1 MKLAAALA
9 LILAATPALA
19 QDGAADRAFPNGI
32 SGTELNRIVAEAM
45 RARGMAGG
53 TQIAANRS
61 FPPCDHLPEMRPA
74 NSDWSLIRMSCDAPR
89 PWVRHLRSSARGPR
103 HIASTATTRT
113 QPSGPQVVK
122 LSRSLKRGAVITGA
136 DIELVASSGGS
147 DGLGAFSDPSDV
159 IGRTLSANV
168 GEGRILLARQL
179 EQNWLITRDI
189 PVEIG
194 FQASAVSVSMP
205 GIALENGQLGELIEV
220 RNTSSGRILRAFV
233 AGPQKVQ
240 INAKT
245 Q

>member
-1 MKLAAALA
+1 MKLAAALT
-9 LILAATPALA
+9 LILAAAPALA
-19 QDGAADRAFPNGI
+19 QDGAAERAFPNGI

-45 RARGMAGG
+45 QARGMAGG

-74 NSDWSLIRMSCDAPR
+74 NNDWSLIRMSCEAPR
-89 PWVRHLRSSARGPR
+89 PWVRHLRSSVRGPR
-103 HIASTATTRT
+103 HIASTDTRM

-136 DIELVASSGGS
+136 DIELAVSSGGS

-159 IGRTLSANV
+159 IGRTLTANV

-194 FQASAVSVSMP
+194 FQDSAVSVSMP

-220 RNTSSGRILRAFV
+220 RNTSSGRILRAIV

>member
-9 LILAATPALA
+9 LILAAAPALA
-19 QDGAADRAFPNGI
+19 LDGAADRAFPNGI

-45 RARGMAGG
+45 QARGMAGG

-74 NSDWSLIRMSCDAPR
+74 NNDWSLIRMSCEAPR

-103 HIASTATTRT
+103 HIASTDTRM

-136 DIELVASSGGS
+136 DIELAASSSGS

-159 IGRTLSANV
+159 IGRTLTANV

-194 FQASAVSVSMP
+194 FQDSAVSVSMP

-220 RNTSSGRILRAFV
+220 RNTSSGRILRAIV